1 MLAIRYSQAMAP
13 NDSLRSM
20 PAQRRESNR
29 AWLERLGATSGIILS
44 GGSSLAHFRIRVA
57 QSHVR
62 SDLLPSFW
70 SLVGI
75 LEDGHTFASV
85 PFDGRTA
92 PSIVPSTN
100 GVQTCRL
107 EEYDDPVRF
116 PNIAV
121 VQFTDD
127 ERPIQRNID
136 RVRSER
142 SVIDLPTLMLPW
154 LGYIWSVGQAV
165 NPLLA
170 GQGLPSAAFVEMVY
184 GIAGI
189 ELTPCLLRLRV
200 VRKPSGPRP
209 SGGISSIYGDEVG
222 ARGMK
227 PMRPPASPPAI
238 LRFGRRPP
246 LSSPGDNRRVGS
258 QAATGRE
265 SHRERR
271 SELSQR
277 PGLQVGSG
285 NLSDG
290 RRP

>member
-29 AWLERLGATSGIILS
+29 AWLGRLGATSGIILL
-44 GGSSLAHFRIRVA
+44 GGSALAHFRIRVA

-62 SDLLPSFW
+62 RDLLPSFW

-75 LEDGHTFASV
+75 LEDGQTFASV
-85 PFDGRTA
+85 PFDGRTD
-92 PSIVPSTN
+92 PSIVPHTN

-127 ERPIQRNID
+127 ERPIHQNID
-136 RVRSER
+136 RVKSER

-154 LGYIWSVGQAV
+154 LGYMWSVGQVA

-170 GQGLPSAAFVEMVY
+170 GQGLPSAAFVETVY

-189 ELTPCLLRLRV
+189 ELTPGLSSASSCPEAIWAAAKWWHQFYGEGAGRGDEAHAV
-200 VRKPSGPRP
+200 ARKPSGHFAVRQPAAAVVEPR
-209 SGGISSIYGDEVG
+209 
-222 ARGMK
+222 R
-227 PMRPPASPPAI
+227 
-238 LRFGRRPP
+238 
-246 LSSPGDNRRVGS
+246 
-258 QAATGRE
+258 
-265 SHRERR
+265 
-271 SELSQR
+271 
-277 PGLQVGSG
+277 
-285 NLSDG
+285 
-290 RRP
+290 